1 MKKFKA
7 IGATALNIAI
17 FGGSF
22 DPPHTG
28 HELIVK
34 KALEILDLDKLFVVT
49 TYLSPFKE
57 SFFAPATIRQEWL
70 RKIFEGFEKVEI
82 CSYEMEQKRQ
92 VPTIET
98 VLHIKSLYQNA
109 KIYLIVGSDS
119 YAAMPRWS
127 RYDELCTH
135 VEVVVAKRGAFV
147 PPANLK
153 ILPINVNISSTKL
166 RSFLDKR
173 FIPSV
178 IQDEVL
184 AFYTRNPM
192 DNRINR
198 IVTVLTDKKA
208 EDVQVF
214 DMHDKDYFVNMVV
227 IATTMGS
234 RHGLSLLDHLKTEL
248 KGAGENFL
256 NVDDDEN
263 WTVIDMGDILIHLMT
278 EDYRKRYNLEL
289 FLKEREEEMKKS
301 RGV

>member
-1 MKKFKA
+1 
-7 IGATALNIAI
+7 
-17 FGGSF
+17 
-22 DPPHTG
+22 
-28 HELIVK
+28 
-34 KALEILDLDKLFVVT
+34 
-49 TYLSPFKE
+49 
-57 SFFAPATIRQEWL
+57 
-70 RKIFEGFEKVEI
+70 
-82 CSYEMEQKRQ
+82 
-92 VPTIET
+92 
-98 VLHIKSLYQNA
+98 
-109 KIYLIVGSDS
+109 
-119 YAAMPRWS
+119 
-127 RYDELCTH
+127 
-135 VEVVVAKRGAFV
+135 
-147 PPANLK
+147 
-153 ILPINVNISSTKL
+153 
-166 RSFLDKR
+166 
-173 FIPSV
+173 
-178 IQDEVL
+178 
-184 AFYTRNPM
+184 M